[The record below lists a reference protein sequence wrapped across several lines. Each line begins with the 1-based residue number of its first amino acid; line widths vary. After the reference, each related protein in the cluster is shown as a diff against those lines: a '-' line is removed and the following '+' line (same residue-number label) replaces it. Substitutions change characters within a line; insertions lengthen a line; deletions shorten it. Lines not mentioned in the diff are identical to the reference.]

1 MFKEGKSGIA
11 WDFYK
16 KPINKKKSALIF
28 GSKSKLLLMK
38 NEKESLKTNYKK
50 KIFKI
55 KNINWEQKV
64 KLLER
69 TKFKQSSL
77 QRYLNTERHLCKIWN
92 IWNIQYLWYFFATRL
107 QQIKHSHLLGF
118 SGIYCFH
125 HRTKQSWRVKVI
137 TILIGVIS

>member
-16 KPINKKKSALIF
+16 KPINKKKVLWFLEVKANF
-28 GSKSKLLLMK
+28 YWWKMK
-38 NEKESLKTNYKK
+38 KSLKTNYKK

-125 HRTKQSWRVKVI
+125 HRTKHSWRVKVI